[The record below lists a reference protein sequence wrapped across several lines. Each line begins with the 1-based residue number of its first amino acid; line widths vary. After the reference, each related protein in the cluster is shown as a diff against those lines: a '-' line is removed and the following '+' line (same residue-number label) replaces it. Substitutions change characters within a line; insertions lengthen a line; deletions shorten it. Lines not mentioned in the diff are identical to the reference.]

1 MALWLFLSV
10 YVSLFLSFTYSQKW
24 AIFYFE
30 GSLLFHKYIIRKS
43 VTTNVSFD
51 YVFDLLVP
59 HSVHP
64 TNLARPTLL
73 LTPVYKLK
81 KSKFEGFSHL
91 SKPRE
96 LASRGW
102 N

>member
-1 MALWLFLSV
+1 MALWIFLSV

-51 YVFDLLVP
+51 YELCLVLSIGP
-59 HSVHP
+59 ISTTFSAP
-64 TNLARPTLL
+64 N
-73 LTPVYKLK
+73 
-81 KSKFEGFSHL
+81 KSCKANTIADTSLQTQKEQVWRF
-91 SKPRE
+91 
-96 LASRGW
+96 
-102 N
+102 